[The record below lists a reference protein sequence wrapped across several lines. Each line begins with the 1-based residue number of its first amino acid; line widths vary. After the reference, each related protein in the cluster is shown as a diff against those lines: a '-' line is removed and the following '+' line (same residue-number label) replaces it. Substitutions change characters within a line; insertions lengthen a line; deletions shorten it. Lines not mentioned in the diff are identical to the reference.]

1 MKFQYSVIA
10 ISLALAGCGGG
21 GGGSG
26 SEVPTYQVSG
36 NIAMPGSLLDT
47 SVCIDDNQNFV
58 CDSTELKA
66 KSDNSGKFSLTST
79 NKNILI
85 STILAQVDNG
95 AGQVVPLA
103 APGQRLAQGN
113 RINGVTTLLV
123 GLVNDGY
130 TLEQAEQ
137 IVQSQ
142 LTAAGVSLSGSVLA
156 NASENALV
164 TLEQNTLALL
174 AEMTTD
180 QMRSGVSLLAQ
191 DLSFDGKSL
200 TAALLTPPERAALV
214 ANIVS
219 EVQRRIGHNDT
230 GATLYFTDG
239 DQEVAEAQES
249 YPGQDAEYGL
259 DNSDQQ
265 TLTGNGFKFVKLD
278 AKGQTLADDATE
290 WACTLD
296 ERSGLV
302 WENKSGDASSVQFK
316 DRTFVFESQTF
327 KPYSDDLQVVGCVE
341 AKDNLCST
349 QQYVAHMN
357 QQSLCGITQWR
368 LPTYLEFYD
377 IIDFGETAKD
387 ENDHVYGLDVRYFP
401 QQTQGSPDLNTGAI
415 WLNNISFNNY
425 SPYQTLGV
433 VQFPVVATKGA
444 DRGYVSFVEI
454 YSDKVSPDSGT
465 SFQFPIRLVAAKEQ

>member
-1 MKFQYSVIA
+1 MKFAHVLLMLAVAPAGITFAQDSYQWLRDESRQSPQVLEYLQQHNRLTDEALLPLRDLQHSLLSQWQAMTVNKADEPWQSRFAMEWKLSSQRGELSLLRRANAKAQAQLVYSFAPRQAQADYYQIGAWAVSRDQSKLLFSEDID
-10 ISLALAGCGGG
+10 
-21 GGGSG
+21 G
-26 SEVPTYQVSG
+26 SERYQLVEV
-36 NIAMPGSLLDT
+36 D
-47 SVCIDDNQNFV
+47 
-58 CDSTELKA
+58 LKQGGE
-66 KSDNSGKFSLTST
+66 K
-79 NKNILI
+79 
-85 STILAQVDNG
+85 ILA
-95 AGQVVPLA
+95 
-103 APGQRLAQGN
+103 
-113 RINGVTTLLV
+113 T
-123 GLVNDGY
+123 
-130 TLEQAEQ
+130 
-137 IVQSQ
+137 
-142 LTAAGVSLSGSVLA
+142 SGSVLA

-200 TAALLTPPERAALV
+200 TAALLTQSERAALL

-230 GATLYFTDG
+230 GATRYFTDG

-278 AKGQTLADDATE
+278 AKGQTLAD
-290 WACTLD
+290 
-296 ERSGLV
+296 
-302 WENKSGDASSVQFK
+302 ASSVQFK

-357 QQSLCGITQWR
+357 QQNLCGITQWR

-387 ENDHVYGLDVRYFP
+387 ENDQVYGLDVRYFP

-425 SPYQTLGV
+425 SPYQTLGA
-433 VQFPVVATKGA
+433 VQYPVVATKGA

-454 YSDKVSPDSGT
+454 YSDKVTPDSGT